1 MDRTLVRGAMLIAL
15 TVVLQS
21 LRLIIPLPPMVS
33 MFFIG
38 SLVNMM
44 LAVTVRLAG
53 LKPALLSV
61 AVLPVFAYF
70 QGQLPIPFLIPVVIG
85 GNAVFVLI
93 CHWTWRHGLFLAPLI
108 KTICMFTSSLVLLK
122 VLALPDK
129 IVFAVGFMMGWP
141 QMVTGIIGI
150 LLARLIVKRAE
161 NF

>member
-1 MDRTLVRGAMLIAL
+1 MDRNLVRGAMLIAL

-21 LRLIIPLPPMVS
+21 IRLVVPLPPMVS

-38 SLVNMM
+38 SMVNMM

-53 LKPALLSV
+53 LKPALLAV

-70 QGQLPIPFLIPVVIG
+70 QGQLPVPFLIPVVIG

-93 CHWTWRHGLFLAPLI
+93 CHWVWRWALMMAPLA
-108 KTICMFTSSLVLLK
+108 KTICMFTSSLMLLK
-122 VLALPDK
+122 FLALPDK

-150 LLARLIVKRAE
+150 LLARLVVRRAE
-161 NF
+161 NC